1 MIEFAVE
8 DMTCGHCVAAITRAV
23 AALDPAAVVQTDLS
37 NHRVRLAS
45 TQPAQ
50 ALRQAIED
58 AGFTPLPVQAAPSG
72 AA

>member
-8 DMTCGHCVAAITRAV
+8 DMSCGHCVAAITRAI
-23 AALDPAAVVQTDLS
+23 AALDPAAVVQTDLTR
-37 NHRVRLAS
+37 HRVRLES

-50 ALRQAIED
+50 ALRQAIEG
-58 AGFTPLPVQAAPSG
+58 AGFTPVPVEAGSPG